1 MQQVKKQL
9 QDAIKK
15 LKSEWGINEVKR
27 EDLAAVLE
35 KVVAALDRAAQLPVA
50 PVPEKS
56 NFDKYFFRVIVAG
69 FGAIIKEGD
78 QARGSCYPAVRVI
91 QTGPMKASKGFF
103 DPISKTFYNRDSNGN
118 EFDTLA
124 QGRMLFNRKVFF
136 RLDNSGIAYGV
147 HGQGLGGSN
156 ETTDDLDDPN
166 WEF

>member
-1 MQQVKKQL
+1 MQQVKKKL

-15 LKSEWGINEVKR
+15 LKADWGINEVKR
-27 EDLAAVLE
+27 EDLAAVLD

-50 PVPEKS
+50 PAPAES
-56 NFDKYFFRVIVAG
+56 NFDKYFFRVIVVG
-69 FGAIIKEGD
+69 YGAITYEGN
-78 QARGSCYPAVRVI
+78 QASGSCYPAVRVT
-91 QTGPMKASKGFF
+91 QTGPMMVSKGFF
-103 DPISKTFYNRDSNGN
+103 DPISKTFYNRDSNGK

-136 RLDNSGIAYGV
+136 RIDGSGLAYGV
-147 HGQGLGGSN
+147 HGQGLGGTS